1 VELADGRGG
10 ALVRAGL
17 PEAAAIEG
25 SAAPASTAGHHL
37 RHRTLS
43 QSNFSLCLVG
53 GQMRMEWDR
62 SNFVDGM
69 VHIRMI
75 LACVWLVCKCVWNG
89 IDQIFMGGY

>member
-1 VELADGRGG
+1 
-10 ALVRAGL
+10 
-17 PEAAAIEG
+17 
-25 SAAPASTAGHHL
+25 
-37 RHRTLS
+37 
-43 QSNFSLCLVG
+43 LCLVG